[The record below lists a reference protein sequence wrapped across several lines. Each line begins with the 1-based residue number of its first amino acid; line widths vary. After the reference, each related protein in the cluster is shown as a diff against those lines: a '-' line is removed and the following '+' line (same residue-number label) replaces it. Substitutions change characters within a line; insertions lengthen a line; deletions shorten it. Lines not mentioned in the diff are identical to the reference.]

1 MSTRRSI
8 FASFALGIASLVAA
22 AGLRSLPAIAN
33 DGDGSGATNANKR
46 KHRRNRRRNRRQRRR
61 RN

>member
-22 AGLRSLPAIAN
+22 AGLRSLPAIAQN
-33 DGDGSGATNANKR
+33 GGGSGANDANKR
-46 KHRRNRRRNRRQRRR
+46 NRRRNRHRNRRQRRR